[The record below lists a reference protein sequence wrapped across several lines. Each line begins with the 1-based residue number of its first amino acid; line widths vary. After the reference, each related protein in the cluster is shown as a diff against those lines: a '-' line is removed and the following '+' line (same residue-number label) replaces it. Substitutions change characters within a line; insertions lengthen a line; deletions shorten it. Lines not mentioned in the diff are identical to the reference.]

1 MEMDIAKLE
10 FDFMGTSVICR
21 SGSPLILADLK
32 KVISGISEFLYLF
45 VEIEGHSVLLFH
57 FISFYLFYL
66 FVSL

>member
-10 FDFMGTSVICR
+10 FNFMGTSVICR

-32 KVISGISEFLYLF
+32 KVISGILEFLYLF

-57 FISFYLFYL
+57 FISFDLFYL